1 MGKWTN
7 KDTSDHSGDSSSKVS
22 EAAHQ
27 ARNDA
32 EKSGDFERGN
42 DENHHRDA
50 DYSSWQQ
57 LKEYWKSPYQAT
69 CLVIPPFYDHV
80 FLALILK

>member
-1 MGKWTN
+1 MGKWTD

-27 ARNDA
+27 ARDDA

-42 DENHHRDA
+42 DEKSQHKFSRDDKSGKA
-50 DYSSWQQ
+50 ASSFWG
-57 LKEYWKSPYQAT
+57 S
-69 CLVIPPFYDHV
+69 IFG
-80 FLALILK
+80 